1 MRSSTVKRIINN
13 TYRKSI
19 YDVDAYVGLYIE
31 GIKKRFHYKFSWKD
45 FNIGFGFCKTTGISG
60 WTYRLSVDLGF
71 YSCWIYFV
79 EFKKQTNENT

>member
-19 YDVDAYVGLYIE
+19 YDAYASIDAYVE

-45 FNIGFGFCKTTGISG
+45 FNIGFGFCKTRGTSG
-60 WTYRLSVDLGF
+60 WTYRISFDLGF

-79 EFKKQTNENT
+79 EFKKTNK